1 MFQQTAVGYW
11 VKSPNFWVG
20 NYRPTKQT
28 DLDWTTL
35 HHCGYH
41 AGAMSYS
48 GGEIIGMVCPNLLV
62 GRYAYMENGYRS
74 RALLVG
80 EFAVY
85 GFPFSL
91 VTNPD

>member
-1 MFQQTAVGYW
+1 M
-11 VKSPNFWVG
+11 SNPDFWVG

-28 DLDWTTL
+28 DLDRTSL
-35 HHCGYH
+35 HHCGRYL
-41 AGAMSYS
+41 GTMTYS

-62 GRYAYMENGYRS
+62 GRYAFMENGRTG

-80 EFAVY
+80 QFVVY

-91 VTNPD
+91 VTTK